1 MSIYCVACGAQNPDE
16 ARFCFKCGRP
26 VGGQGQ
32 PTPPPPPPSSG
43 GGGAPAPTRDLVCNS
58 CGAPLKPM
66 AGETVVTCE
75 YCGSS
80 TALSGDGWKA
90 VKTHTMLVPKV
101 FDEKEALEVCRSWMD
116 QGMLHHHLYEDSKL
130 VEGKLS
136 MVPYW
141 IVPASAITHYTYE
154 DMVVE
159 GAKVGGTI
167 AAAALVGGLLGGGG
181 RGGGGLV
188 VAPLFIGGG
197 MGGGSR
203 RAAEIS
209 AQYEYPVVA
218 VQGLQSYQPKDYQFD
233 LVSRQPFDKRKIPS
247 GYPLLNG
254 DITEDAA
261 TYMAKNYI
269 TSVQADKAHKEH
281 RMVQSLST
289 DVQVQEGELMHAPIW
304 YFTFERKGAKSI
316 LLVDGN
322 RMQILNSVH

>member
-1 MSIYCVACGAQNPDE
+1 MA
-16 ARFCFKCGRP
+16 
-26 VGGQGQ
+26 
-32 PTPPPPPPSSG
+32 
-43 GGGAPAPTRDLVCNS
+43 AP
-58 CGAPLKPM
+58 
-66 AGETVVTCE
+66 
-75 YCGSS
+75 
-80 TALSGDGWKA
+80 
-90 VKTHTMLVPKV
+90 
-101 FDEKEALEVCRSWMD
+101 
-116 QGMLHHHLYEDSKL
+116 
-130 VEGKLS
+130 
-136 MVPYW
+136 
-141 IVPASAITHYTYE
+141 
-154 DMVVE
+154 
-159 GAKVGGTI
+159 
-167 AAAALVGGLLGGGG
+167 
-181 RGGGGLV
+181 LV